1 MFEDLQQSLQAL
13 HDRYRCLNEG
23 SVAAYIP
30 ELSKADPD
38 GYCVAITLVDGTQY
52 IVGDQDTQFTLQSV
66 SKPLVF
72 GQALT
77 TAGRNIVTALTG
89 VEPTGGSFSAFEDL
103 DDEGCPLN
111 PMVNAGAIVTASLI
125 PGNTHEDRT
134 KVINDMVAKYTGAQP
149 TLDQAVMDSELRT
162 GDRNRALGYLLK
174 DKGYIEGSVTDA
186 LNLYFH
192 QCSLK
197 VNTQQ
202 LANAAATLANHGV
215 NPVTQQRAVSTT
227 YVKDILVV
235 MLMSGMYNYAGRWA
249 YEIGIPAKSGVSGA
263 IFGVIPGVMGIGVYS
278 PRLDEYSNS
287 TRGIETFRDLTKQY
301 NLHFLGPDLQTTD
314 HIIDPNT

>member
-1 MFEDLQQSLQAL
+1 MFTDLQESLQAL

-23 SVAAYIP
+23 SVATYIP

-38 GYCVAITLVDGTQY
+38 GYCIAITLVDGTQY
-52 IVGDQDTQFTLQSV
+52 IVGDQHTQFTLQSA

-72 GQALT
+72 GQALA
-77 TAGRNIVTALTG
+77 TAGRNIVTSLTG

-103 DDEGCPLN
+103 DEEGCPLN

-125 PGNTHEDRT
+125 PGNSHPDRC
-134 KVINDMVAKYTGAQP
+134 KIIQSMVADYTGSQP
-149 TLDQAVMDSELRT
+149 TLDQPVMDSELRT

-174 DKGYIEGSVTDA
+174 DKGYIEGSVKDA
-186 LNLYFH
+186 LDLYFY
-192 QCSLK
+192 QCSLR

-202 LANAAATLANHGV
+202 LANAAATLANHGL
-215 NPVTQQRAVSTT
+215 NPITQKQAVPTT

-235 MLMSGMYNYAGRWA
+235 MLMNGMYNYAGRWA
-249 YEIGIPAKSGVSGA
+249 YEIGIPAKSAVSGA
-263 IFGVIPGVMGIGVYS
+263 IFGVVPGVMGIAVYS

-287 TRGIETFRDLTKQY
+287 SRGIETFRMLTQKY
-301 NLHFLGPDLQTTD
+301 NLHFLGPDMQSTT
-314 HIIDPNT
+314 HRIDANT